1 MLVFGG
7 FFLAELGLG
16 IAGVGNL
23 QIKVLNRSQM
33 RFSVGILSLR
43 GAALIYFCL
52 RRSEQEAV
60 QHTAVLHNWKR
71 NVLVN
76 IDGTNRFSGITHPRG
91 MTLGSMA
98 SMKDTTGVE
107 SLSGGESRCLHYFH
121 PHYNRLC
128 RFKLHLEQRITFM
141 YFLFSRFG
149 FECYS
154 VGACCESS
162 VGEEGGLR

>member
-60 QHTAVLHNWKR
+60 QHTAVLHN
-71 NVLVN
+71 
-76 IDGTNRFSGITHPRG
+76 
-91 MTLGSMA
+91 
-98 SMKDTTGVE
+98 
-107 SLSGGESRCLHYFH
+107 
-121 PHYNRLC
+121 
-128 RFKLHLEQRITFM
+128 
-141 YFLFSRFG
+141 
-149 FECYS
+149 
-154 VGACCESS
+154 
-162 VGEEGGLR
+162 